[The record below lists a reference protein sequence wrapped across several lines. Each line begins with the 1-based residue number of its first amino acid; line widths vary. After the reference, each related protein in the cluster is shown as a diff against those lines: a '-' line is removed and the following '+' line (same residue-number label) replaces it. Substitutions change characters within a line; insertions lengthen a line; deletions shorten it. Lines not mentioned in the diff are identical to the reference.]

1 MERLQKYMASLGIA
15 SRRACEEMITQGRVS
30 VEGRPAILG
39 DCVEPGVTRVSLDGE
54 PLESYSRE
62 DYVYVALYKPSGVVT
77 TAQDEYGRR
86 TVLDLVQDIPER
98 IVPIGRLDRDT
109 EGLLLLTNDGDL
121 TYHLTHPRYGVE
133 KEYVAKVQERPTGAG
148 LERLRQGIR
157 LEDGLTA
164 PAEVELLANGLVR
177 LVIHEGR
184 KRQVRRML
192 AAIGCPVLA
201 LRRTRVGCISL
212 RGLKRG
218 EHRLLSAEEVQALRV
233 QARHRDN
240 EAG

>member
-15 SRRACEEMITQGRVS
+15 SRRACEELISQGRVS
-30 VEGRPAILG
+30 LEGRPAVLG

-62 DYVYVALYKPSGVVT
+62 DFVYVALYKPSGFVT
-77 TAQDEYGRR
+77 TAQDELGRR
-86 TVLDLVQDIPER
+86 TVLDLLRDVPER

-133 KEYVAKVQERPTGAG
+133 KEYVAKVDGKPSAAG
-148 LERLRQGIR
+148 LERLRQGVE

-164 PAEVELLANGLVR
+164 PAEVELLPNGLVR

-184 KRQVRRML
+184 KRQVKRML

-233 QARHRDN
+233 QSRQS
-240 EAG
+240 EAAAG